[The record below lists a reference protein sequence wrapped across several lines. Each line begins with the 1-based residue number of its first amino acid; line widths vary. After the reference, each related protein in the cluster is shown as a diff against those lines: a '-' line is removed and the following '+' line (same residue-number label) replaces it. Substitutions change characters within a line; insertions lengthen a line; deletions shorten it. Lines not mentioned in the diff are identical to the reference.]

1 MKDLYTENNK
11 IDRIKEYLSKMI
23 CSRTRIL
30 SIIKM
35 VILHKLIYK
44 FNVILITIPARL
56 ITETDKLF
64 LKLICKYKCILNSQ
78 RKKC

>member
-64 LKLICKYKCILNSQ
+64 LKLICKYNVS
-78 RKKC
+78 